1 MKNDVDLV
9 LHVGDIAYDMYE
21 NNGKKLWLIK
31 EKLFSKIKITDN
43 KVSLKN
49 IFLCKSEENF
59 HLEIFLCKTFQRVL
73 HRWM

>member
-31 EKLFSKIKITDN
+31 EKLFIYGDE
-43 KVSLKN
+43 LP
-49 IFLCKSEENF
+49 L
-59 HLEIFLCKTFQRVL
+59 
-73 HRWM
+73 